1 MDLFEKIILGE
12 AVPTDPNKRKQNN
25 MQADQNPPDFTTNN
39 GAQQATENQ
48 EDNNENNQ
56 AQQQEPSPEQDDQNQ
71 DAGMQQDNVEDQGQI
86 PPDGQDGQEEDQQEL
101 QAPGMDDGSQEE
113 SEPSD
118 ELHQMEQEIFAD
130 INTDQMNIKVTEL
143 KKQFKKLN
151 SVITSSIGKIDRVSR
166 TTYDDSMIEFAVR
179 KLMELKEYSKD
190 YLLKTFNT
198 KTYIE
203 NQVELQ
209 RIIITFN
216 LITNLFSEIRISRI
230 KRKKAIDKNNK
241 SQRKSSVK
249 NPLVFSRRFE
259 ID

>member
-25 MQADQNPPDFTTNN
+25 MQADQNPPDFTTSN
-39 GAQQATENQ
+39 GAQKAAENQ
-48 EDNNENNQ
+48 EDNNENIQ
-56 AQQQEPSPEQDDQNQ
+56 AQQQELPPEQDNQNQ
-71 DAGMQQDNVEDQGQI
+71 DARMQQDNTENQEQI
-86 PPDGQDGQEEDQQEL
+86 PPDGQEEDQQEL
-101 QAPGMDDGSQEE
+101 QAPGMDGSQEE
-113 SEPSD
+113 PEPSD

-130 INTDQMNIKVTEL
+130 ISTDQMNIKVTEL

-151 SVITSSIGKIDRVSR
+151 SVITSSIDKIDRVSR

-230 KRKKAIDKNNK
+230 KRKKAIDQNNK
-241 SQRKSSVK
+241 SQRKSTTK

>member
-12 AVPTDPNKRKQNN
+12 AAPTDPNKRKQNN
-25 MQADQNPPDFTTNN
+25 MQADQNPPDFTTSN
-39 GAQQATENQ
+39 GVQKAAENQ
-48 EDNNENNQ
+48 VDNNENNLS
-56 AQQQEPSPEQDDQNQ
+56 QQQEPSSAQVDQNQ
-71 DAGMQQDNVEDQGQI
+71 GVGMQQDNSEDQEQI
-86 PPDGQDGQEEDQQEL
+86 PPDGQEDQQEP
-101 QAPGMDDGSQEE
+101 QAPGMDDGSQQE

-130 INTDQMNIKVTEL
+130 ISTDQMNIKVTEL

-151 SVITSSIGKIDRVSR
+151 SVITSSIDKIDRVSR

-230 KRKKAIDKNNK
+230 NRKKAIDKNNK

>member
-25 MQADQNPPDFTTNN
+25 MQADQNPPDFTTSN
-39 GAQQATENQ
+39 GVQKAAENQ
-48 EDNNENNQ
+48 VDNNENNLS
-56 AQQQEPSPEQDDQNQ
+56 QQQEPSSAQVDQNQ
-71 DAGMQQDNVEDQGQI
+71 GVGMQQDNSEDQVQI
-86 PPDGQDGQEEDQQEL
+86 PPDGQEDQQEP
-101 QAPGMDDGSQEE
+101 QAPGMDDGSQQE

-130 INTDQMNIKVTEL
+130 ISTDQMNIKVTGL

-151 SVITSSIGKIDRVSR
+151 SVITSSIDKIDRVSR

>member
-25 MQADQNPPDFTTNN
+25 MQADQNPPDFTTSN
-39 GAQQATENQ
+39 GVQKAAENQ
-48 EDNNENNQ
+48 VDNNENNLS
-56 AQQQEPSPEQDDQNQ
+56 QQQEPSSAQVDQNKGV
-71 DAGMQQDNVEDQGQI
+71 GMQQDNSEDQEQI
-86 PPDGQDGQEEDQQEL
+86 PPDGQEDQQEP
-101 QAPGMDDGSQEE
+101 QAPGMDDGSQQE

-130 INTDQMNIKVTEL
+130 ISTDQMNIKVTEL

-151 SVITSSIGKIDRVSR
+151 SVITSSIDKIDRVSR

>member
-25 MQADQNPPDFTTNN
+25 MQADQNPPDFTTSN
-39 GAQQATENQ
+39 GVQKAAENQ
-48 EDNNENNQ
+48 VDNNENNLS
-56 AQQQEPSPEQDDQNQ
+56 QQQEPSSAQVDQNQ
-71 DAGMQQDNVEDQGQI
+71 GVGMQQDNSEDQEQI
-86 PPDGQDGQEEDQQEL
+86 PPDGQEDQQEP
-101 QAPGMDDGSQEE
+101 QAPGMDDGSQQE

-130 INTDQMNIKVTEL
+130 ISTDQMNIKVTEL

-151 SVITSSIGKIDRVSR
+151 SVITSSIDKIDRVSR

-259 ID
+259 IN

>member
-25 MQADQNPPDFTTNN
+25 MQADQNPPDFTTSN
-39 GAQQATENQ
+39 GVQKAAENQ
-48 EDNNENNQ
+48 VDNNENNLS
-56 AQQQEPSPEQDDQNQ
+56 QQQEPSSAQVDQNQ
-71 DAGMQQDNVEDQGQI
+71 GVGMQQDNSEDQEQI
-86 PPDGQDGQEEDQQEL
+86 PPDGQEDQQEP
-101 QAPGMDDGSQEE
+101 QAPGMDDGSQQE

-130 INTDQMNIKVTEL
+130 ISTDQMNIKVTEL

-151 SVITSSIGKIDRVSR
+151 SVITSSIDKIDRVSR

>member
-25 MQADQNPPDFTTNN
+25 MQADQNPPDFTTSN
-39 GAQQATENQ
+39 GVQKAAENQ
-48 EDNNENNQ
+48 VDNNENNLS
-56 AQQQEPSPEQDDQNQ
+56 QQQEPSSAQVDQNQ
-71 DAGMQQDNVEDQGQI
+71 GVGMQQDNSEDQEQI
-86 PPDGQDGQEEDQQEL
+86 PPDGQEDQQEP
-101 QAPGMDDGSQEE
+101 QAPGMDDGSQQE

-130 INTDQMNIKVTEL
+130 ISTDQMNIKVTEL

-151 SVITSSIGKIDRVSR
+151 SVITSSIDKIDRVSR

-179 KLMELKEYSKD
+179 KLMELNEYSKD

-241 SQRKSSVK
+241 SQRKTSVK

>member
-25 MQADQNPPDFTTNN
+25 MQADQNPPDFTTSN
-39 GAQQATENQ
+39 GAQQAAENQ

-56 AQQQEPSPEQDDQNQ
+56 AQQQELPPEQDNQNQ
-71 DAGMQQDNVEDQGQI
+71 DAGMQQDNPENQEQI
-86 PPDGQDGQEEDQQEL
+86 PPDGQEEDQQEL
-101 QAPGMDDGSQEE
+101 QAPAMDGSQEE
-113 SEPSD
+113 PEPSD

-130 INTDQMNIKVTEL
+130 ISTDQMNIKVTEL

-151 SVITSSIGKIDRVSR
+151 SVITSSIDKIDRVSR

-179 KLMELKEYSKD
+179 KLIELKEYSKD

-241 SQRKSSVK
+241 SQRKSSTK

>member
-25 MQADQNPPDFTTNN
+25 MQADQNPPDFTTSN
-39 GAQQATENQ
+39 GAQQAAENQ

-56 AQQQEPSPEQDDQNQ
+56 AQQQELPPEQDNQNQ
-71 DAGMQQDNVEDQGQI
+71 DAGMQQDNPENQEQI
-86 PPDGQDGQEEDQQEL
+86 PPDGQKEDQQEL
-101 QAPGMDDGSQEE
+101 QAPGMDGSQEE
-113 SEPSD
+113 PEPSD

-130 INTDQMNIKVTEL
+130 ISTDQMNIKVTEL

-151 SVITSSIGKIDRVSR
+151 SVITSSIDKIDRVSR

-230 KRKKAIDKNNK
+230 KRKKAIDQNNK
-241 SQRKSSVK
+241 SQRKSSTK

>member
-25 MQADQNPPDFTTNN
+25 MQADQNPPDFTTSN
-39 GAQQATENQ
+39 GVQKAAENQ
-48 EDNNENNQ
+48 VDNNENNLS
-56 AQQQEPSPEQDDQNQ
+56 QQQEPSSAQVDQNQ
-71 DAGMQQDNVEDQGQI
+71 GVGMQQDNSEDQEQI
-86 PPDGQDGQEEDQQEL
+86 PPDGQEDQQEP
-101 QAPGMDDGSQEE
+101 QAPGMDDGSQQE

-130 INTDQMNIKVTEL
+130 ISTDQMNIKVTEL

-151 SVITSSIGKIDRVSR
+151 SVITSSIDKIDRVSR

-241 SQRKSSVK
+241 SQRKSLVK
-249 NPLVFSRRFE
+249 NTLVFSRRFE

>member
-25 MQADQNPPDFTTNN
+25 MQADQNPPDFTTSN
-39 GAQQATENQ
+39 GVQKAAENQ
-48 EDNNENNQ
+48 VDNNENNLS
-56 AQQQEPSPEQDDQNQ
+56 QQQEPSSAQVDQNQ
-71 DAGMQQDNVEDQGQI
+71 GVGMQQDNSEDQVQI
-86 PPDGQDGQEEDQQEL
+86 PPDGQEDQQEP
-101 QAPGMDDGSQEE
+101 QAPGMDDGSQQE

-130 INTDQMNIKVTEL
+130 ISTDQMNIKVAEL

-151 SVITSSIGKIDRVSR
+151 AVITSSIDKIDRVSR

>member
-25 MQADQNPPDFTTNN
+25 MQADQNPPDFTTSN
-39 GAQQATENQ
+39 GVQKAAENQ
-48 EDNNENNQ
+48 VDNNENNLS
-56 AQQQEPSPEQDDQNQ
+56 QQQEPSSAQVDQNQ
-71 DAGMQQDNVEDQGQI
+71 GVGMQQDNSEDQVQI
-86 PPDGQDGQEEDQQEL
+86 PPDGQEDQQEP
-101 QAPGMDDGSQEE
+101 QAPGMDDGSQQE

-118 ELHQMEQEIFAD
+118 ELHQIEQEIFAD
-130 INTDQMNIKVTEL
+130 ISTDQMNIKVTEL

-151 SVITSSIGKIDRVSR
+151 SVITSSIDKIDRVSR